1 MTDAKLKELFEQA
14 LAGEPRG
21 QIPVDDDIA
30 RGRAL
35 RSRRRRTRIGGGVAV
50 LAVVGAGV
58 VVAPVLVPDGD
69 GAPAASDPSNQVWPY
84 DTPASVPARDD
95 AFELHGLGPQSGA
108 GLSEST
114 RSHASTIFAEVSPE
128 GVVSMPG
135 SQLDLWTAV
144 SSALPADLA
153 LASGPVVREQPGSGP
168 GLLFSAVRGGTTF
181 TVDIRLQEAR
191 PDLPEFQPCRE
202 PAEVPDG
209 VATWAPCEQGYDDD
223 SRWRIVGQAG
233 DDTGVAVAEG
243 GSVAAMVEWSST
255 IHDVGTATDTVG
267 DFAETLTFEEAN
279 AVVEAAWSAGSEYDV
294 GELVTGWDMEL
305 ARDTWPQI
313 EEAFETGLGLGE
325 LTRTSF
331 DDGDPS
337 TIVARYR
344 TADDVEVD
352 LVVWQDDRFYENLC
366 TADASGACESWFG
379 SETYFQE
386 LDDADVALAA
396 GGFAGLGSYFVRIGA
411 GAPVDTDRD
420 VGAALKNA
428 IPRRGVTATPASN
441 TD

>member
-21 QIPVDDDIA
+21 QASVDDDIA

-35 RSRRRRTRIGGGVAV
+35 RARRRRNRIGGCVAV

-58 VVAPVLVPDGD
+58 VVAPALVPDGE
-69 GAPAASDPSNQVWPY
+69 GAPAAADARDQVWPY
-84 DTPASVPARDD
+84 DTPASMPARDD
-95 AFELHGLGPQSGA
+95 ALELHSLGPQSG
-108 GLSEST
+108 SV
-114 RSHASTIFAEVSPE
+114 RSQASTIFADVSPE
-128 GVVSMPG
+128 GVVSIPG

-153 LASGPVVREQPGSGP
+153 LASGPVVRQEPGSGP
-168 GLLFSAVRGGTTF
+168 GVLFSAVRGGTTF
-181 TVDIRLQEAR
+181 SVDIRLQEAR

-202 PAEVPDG
+202 PAEIPDG
-209 VATWAPCEQGYDDD
+209 VATWSPCEQGYDDED
-223 SRWRIVGQAG
+223 RWRIVGQAG

-267 DFAETLTFEEAN
+267 DFAETFTFEEAN
-279 AVVEAAWSAGSEYDV
+279 AVVEAAWSAGSEYDLA
-294 GELVTGWDMEL
+294 ELVTGWDMEM

-313 EEAFETGLGLGE
+313 EAAFETGLGLGE

-331 DDGDPS
+331 DDRDPS
-337 TIVARYR
+337 TIFARFR

-352 LVVWQDDRFYENLC
+352 LAVWQDDRYYENLC
-366 TADASGACESWFG
+366 TADASGACTSWSG
-379 SETYFQE
+379 SRSYFEQLDET
-386 LDDADVALAA
+386 DSALTG
-396 GGFAGLGSYFVRIGA
+396 GGFAGLGSYFLRIGA
-411 GAPVDTDRD
+411 GASVDTDRD
-420 VGAALKNA
+420 VAATLRNA
-428 IPRRGVTATPASN
+428 IPQRGVTATPASGS
-441 TD
+441 D